1 LATARHAVKNIPSDI
16 FLLGQLVLL
25 EKKKN
30 AHDGR
35 LVDSSDL
42 VSASLGS
49 VVESITGDSLGCLVC
64 DKFDGLN
71 NTID

>member
-1 LATARHAVKNIPSDI
+1 MKE
-16 FLLGQLVLL
+16 G
-25 EKKKN
+25 N

-42 VSASLGS
+42 VSASLGR

-64 DKFDGLN
+64 DKFDGLD

>member
-16 FLLGQLVLL
+16 FLPGQLIPSV
-25 EKKKN
+25 KKVN

-42 VSASLGS
+42 VSASLGG

-64 DKFDGLN
+64 DEFDGLD

>member
-1 LATARHAVKNIPSDI
+1 LATARHAVKNMPSDI
-16 FLLGQLVLL
+16 FLLCQLVPLVRG
-25 EKKKN
+25 EN

-64 DKFDGLN
+64 DKFDRLDD
-71 NTID
+71 TIN

>member
-1 LATARHAVKNIPSDI
+1 MPSDI
-16 FLLGQLVLL
+16 FLSGQLSPPWSVGNL
-25 EKKKN
+25 
-30 AHDGR
+30 HDGR

-64 DKFDGLN
+64 DKLDGLN
-71 NTID
+71 DTVD